1 LADGFATGGF
11 ANKAFS
17 SRYRRQYTIDLVA
30 HMAECDLNYERL
42 MRLFPEVHSQDQ
54 RCISLLGESPQTSQ
68 SILVELTVIERSRY
82 TTLIQLVQR
91 PQLSWGRSPNMRI
104 RMYHDAKSAEVVEY
118 QHQNRFHGS
127 YEVPNRRMRQR
138 DEKAQLNQFL
148 GEYLRYCLAVGG
160 VMDVSLE
167 PGG

>member
-1 LADGFATGGF
+1 
-11 ANKAFS
+11 
-17 SRYRRQYTIDLVA
+17 
-30 HMAECDLNYERL
+30 MAECDLNYERL
-42 MRLFPEVHSQDQ
+42 MRLFPAVRQEQV
-54 RCISLLGESPQTSQ
+54 RCISLLGTSDEATKCT
-68 SILVELTVIERSRY
+68 LVELRVLERSRY

-127 YEVPNRRMRQR
+127 YELPNRRMRQR

-160 VMDVSLE
+160 AMDGLPDLGS
-167 PGG
+167 

>member
-1 LADGFATGGF
+1 
-11 ANKAFS
+11 
-17 SRYRRQYTIDLVA
+17 
-30 HMAECDLNYERL
+30 MAECDLNYERL
-42 MRLFPEVHSQDQ
+42 MRLFPAVRQEQV
-54 RCISLLGESPQTSQ
+54 RCISLLGTSDEATKRT
-68 SILVELTVIERSRY
+68 LVELRVLERSRY

-127 YEVPNRRMRQR
+127 YELPNRRMRQR

-160 VMDVSLE
+160 AMDGLPDLGS
-167 PGG
+167 

>member
-1 LADGFATGGF
+1 
-11 ANKAFS
+11 
-17 SRYRRQYTIDLVA
+17 
-30 HMAECDLNYERL
+30 MAECDLNYERL
-42 MRLFPEVHSQDQ
+42 MRLFPTVRQDEL
-54 RCISLLGESPQTSQ
+54 RCISLLGTSEEHDQ
-68 SILVELTVIERSRY
+68 GTLVELRVVERSRY

-127 YEVPNRRMRQR
+127 YEMPNRRMRQR

-160 VMDVSLE
+160 AIDALPDLGS
-167 PGG
+167 

>member
-1 LADGFATGGF
+1 
-11 ANKAFS
+11 
-17 SRYRRQYTIDLVA
+17 
-30 HMAECDLNYERL
+30 MAECDLNYERL
-42 MRLFPEVHSQDQ
+42 MRLFPKVREEES
-54 RCISLLGESPQTSQ
+54 RCISLLGGVEAESQHTV
-68 SILVELTVIERSRY
+68 VELRVIERSRY

-91 PQLSWGRSPNMRI
+91 PRLSWGRSPNMRI

-160 VMDVSLE
+160 AISAQSDLGS
-167 PGG
+167 

>member
-1 LADGFATGGF
+1 M
-11 ANKAFS
+11 
-17 SRYRRQYTIDLVA
+17 DLVA

-42 MRLFPEVHSQDQ
+42 MRLFPAVRQEEA
-54 RCISLLGESPQTSQ
+54 RCISLLGTSDEASQ
-68 SILVELTVIERSRY
+68 RTLVELRVLERSRY

-127 YEVPNRRMRQR
+127 YELPNRRMRQR

-160 VMDVSLE
+160 AMDAL
-167 PGG
+167 PGLGS

>member
-1 LADGFATGGF
+1 
-11 ANKAFS
+11 
-17 SRYRRQYTIDLVA
+17 
-30 HMAECDLNYERL
+30 
-42 MRLFPEVHSQDQ
+42 MRLFPAVRQEQV
-54 RCISLLGESPQTSQ
+54 RCISLLGTSDEATKRT
-68 SILVELTVIERSRY
+68 LVELRVLERSRY

-127 YEVPNRRMRQR
+127 YELPNRRMRQR

-160 VMDVSLE
+160 AMDGLPDLGS
-167 PGG
+167 

>member
-1 LADGFATGGF
+1 
-11 ANKAFS
+11 
-17 SRYRRQYTIDLVA
+17 
-30 HMAECDLNYERL
+30 MAECDLNYERL

-160 VMDVSLE
+160 AMDVSLE